1 MRLDKEVRDLATQGQ
16 EEEVDQGLFMSDV
29 QRRVE
34 VNLKKADE
42 IDGASPER
50 LDQAEP
56 VEEKK
61 AVPISAPERRRLARL
76 ALLKQDP
83 RLGR

>member
-1 MRLDKEVRDLATQGQ
+1 MRLDKEVRDLATQGL
-16 EEEVDQGLFMSDV
+16 EEELDQGLFMRDV

-34 VNLKKADE
+34 TKLKGGVREDE
-42 IDGASPER
+42 ASPEKV
-50 LDQAEP
+50 DQAEQ
-56 VEEKK
+56 VKEKK
-61 AVPISAPERRRLARL
+61 AIPISAPERRRLARL